1 MAAEVSARAARVAPS
16 ALPRVLGRSPA
27 TVAAFQAL
35 YVEQFPALV
44 RYATRALRDP
54 DVAAEL
60 AQEAYTRLLTR
71 WRDANDPGAYVY
83 VILTNLIRNHWR
95 TLDRERS
102 AVSSLAVTTPEVA
115 AESSR
120 AADVRDAIDR
130 LPRKLREPVLLHY
143 VADLAIEDVAR
154 ALGRPLGTVKR
165 QLHEARA
172 LLHDTL
178 REARDA

>member
-1 MAAEVSARAARVAPS
+1 MVADVSARATRVASPV
-16 ALPRVLGRSPA
+16 PRVLGRSA
-27 TVAAFQAL
+27 ASVTAFQDL
-35 YVEQFPALV
+35 YVAQFPALV

-71 WRDANDPGAYVY
+71 WRDADDPAAYVY

-95 TLDRERS
+95 TVDRERS
-102 AVSSLAVTTPEVA
+102 AVSSLVATGRDAVE
-115 AESSR
+115 ESR
-120 AADVRDAIDR
+120 AGEVRDAIDR

-143 VADLAIEDVAR
+143 VADLAVDDVAR

-165 QLHEARA
+165 QMHEARA
-172 LLHDTL
+172 LLQTSL
-178 REARDA
+178 REVRDA

>member
-1 MAAEVSARAARVAPS
+1 MASSV
-16 ALPRVLGRSPA
+16 PRVLGRSPS
-27 TVAAFQAL
+27 TVAAFQEL
-35 YVEQFPALV
+35 YVQQFPTLV

-54 DVAAEL
+54 DLAAEL

-71 WRDANDPGAYVY
+71 WRDADDPAAYVY

-95 TLDRERS
+95 TVDRERS
-102 AVSSLAVTTPEVA
+102 AVSSLLVTTREA
-115 AESSR
+115 DEGSR
-120 AADVRDAIDR
+120 WSEVRDAIDR
-130 LPRKLREPVLLHY
+130 LPRKVREPVLLHY
-143 VADLAIEDVAR
+143 VADLPVEDVAR

>member
-1 MAAEVSARAARVAPS
+1 VVAEVSPVTRVVSPV
-16 ALPRVLGRSPA
+16 PRVLGRSAA
-27 TVAAFQAL
+27 TMAAFQQL
-35 YVEQFPALV
+35 YVEQFPSLL
-44 RYATRALRDP
+44 RYATRALRDA
-54 DVAAEL
+54 DLAGEL
-60 AQEAYTRLLTR
+60 AQEAYTRLLAR
-71 WRDANDPGAYVY
+71 WRDAGDPGAYVY

-95 TLDRERS
+95 RLDRERC
-102 AVSSLAVTTPEVA
+102 AVSSLVVTTA
-115 AESSR
+115 RAEEASR
-120 AADVRDAIDR
+120 AHEVRDAIDR

-143 VADLAIEDVAR
+143 VADLAMDDVAR